1 MKRQGYDA
9 ADIASAIQKGT
20 VGIPVEPPEQPNFD
34 ENDRD
39 SATDYFAQMSGGEQ
53 DDFD

>member
-9 ADIASAIQKGT
+9 ADIANAIQKGT
-20 VGIPVEPPEQPNFD
+20 VGIPVEPPEPPSFD